1 MTLTSQVSASLSGI
15 DHSSNAGNK
24 YESLV
29 YTFAEALYVNPHEI
43 LAKNIGVA
51 AGNALPRLGEAANLT
66 ATGFVLA
73 ICNFENE
80 DEYLKSALQEQAES
94 KVGQNRFEAVLYMRK
109 DPNDEATWSVF
120 LAVAKQYSP
129 VLDLVASEWP
139 GCKTVEMPTTC
150 SLRVELQQILE
161 SQQSYTHVAASPQ
174 MRARGAALTK
184 CRDQLNWELRN
195 LNKSTT
201 WKSEYSNGQGNA
213 AKIPWVRLADFD
225 YSPKGSEGFFLVFLF
240 SEDGS
245 KAFLSLNQGT
255 TVQLDGQS
263 TLLDRD
269 DLRAKSSS
277 MRQKYVYGSA
287 GSLKP
292 ELMLYG
298 NPSEDIVL
306 GDSDLAKQYAAGN
319 VIAYEYPLN
328 QISAHHS
335 IVGEISAL
343 IPILEQI
350 YKEGPQVVTKLDST
364 DSKLD
369 ELMQQTHWLKSELEE
384 VLASLQDKSPQIILE
399 GPPGTGKTHI
409 AKRIAHY
416 LVGSTFGE
424 NSPNVTIVQ
433 FHPSYG
439 YEEFVEGL
447 RPDVSDGGM
456 ITFANQPGPI
466 LKIADK
472 IASEGRPHVLI
483 IDELNRANIPRVFG
497 ELMYLLEYRDE
508 SIDLMLRQ
516 NFVLP
521 KDLYIIATMNTADK
535 SIRLMDAA
543 LRRRFDFFSVL
554 PSVDILKSFY
564 GDVGNQNMI
573 GEELFIGFTALNAAL
588 KEEIGDDGY
597 LIGHSFFMT
606 DRMDKEF
613 LVSRWKHQ
621 IGPLITEYFYD
632 RQAPQLEFTLDRFW
646 AI

>member
-1 MTLTSQVSASLSGI
+1 M
-15 DHSSNAGNK
+15 H
-24 YESLV
+24 
-29 YTFAEALYVNPHEI
+29 
-43 LAKNIGVA
+43 
-51 AGNALPRLGEAANLT
+51 AGNALPRLGEAANL
-66 ATGFVLA
+66 ASTGFVLG

-80 DEYLKSALQEQAES
+80 AEYLKSALQEQAES

-109 DPNDEATWSVF
+109 EPNDATKWSAF
-120 LAVAKQYSP
+120 LVVAKQYSP

-139 GCKTVEMPTTC
+139 GCTTVVMPTTC
-150 SLRVELQQILE
+150 SLRVEVQQILE
-161 SQQSYTHVAASPQ
+161 LQQSYTYIAASPQ
-174 MRARGAALTK
+174 MRARGAALVN
-184 CRDQLNWELRN
+184 CRDQLNCEIRN
-195 LNKSTT
+195 LNKPIT

-255 TVQLDGQS
+255 TVQSGGGA
-263 TLLDRD
+263 TLINRD
-269 DLRAKSSS
+269 DLRNKSAT
-277 MRQKYVYGSA
+277 MRQKYVYESS

-292 ELMLYG
+292 ELMLHG
-298 NPSEDIVL
+298 NPFKDIDL

-335 IVGEISAL
+335 IVCQIIQL
-343 IPILEQI
+343 IQILEQI
-350 YKEGPQVVTKLDST
+350 YKGEPHMVSKLNGT
-364 DSKLD
+364 DIKLD
-369 ELMQQTHWLKSELEE
+369 ELMGQTYWSRSELEE

-424 NSPNVTIVQ
+424 NSPDVTIVQ

-535 SIRLMDAA
+535 SIRMMDAA

-554 PSVDILKSFY
+554 PSVDILRSFY

-573 GEELFIGFTALNAAL
+573 GEDLFVGFTDLNAAL

-632 RQAPQLEFTLDRFW
+632 RPAPQLEFTMERFW

>member
-1 MTLTSQVSASLSGI
+1 MTLATQLSATLLGV

-24 YESLV
+24 YDLLV
-29 YTFAEALYVNPHEI
+29 KTFADALGVNPHEV
-43 LAKNIGVA
+43 LAKAIA
-51 AGNALPRLGEAANLT
+51 SHAGNASVRLGEASNL
-66 ATGFVLA
+66 ASTGFVLG

-80 DEYLKSALQEQAES
+80 ADYLKSALQETAES

-109 DPNDEATWSVF
+109 DPDDATKWSVF
-120 LAVAKQYSP
+120 LVVAKQYSP

-139 GCKTVEMPTTC
+139 GCTTVVMPTSC
-150 SLRVELQQILE
+150 SLRVEIQQILE
-161 SQQSYTHVAASPQ
+161 LQQSFTHVAASPQ
-174 MRARGAALTK
+174 MRARGAALVN

-195 LNKSTT
+195 LNKPTT

-255 TVQLDGQS
+255 TVQSGGGA
-263 TLLDRD
+263 TLIDRD
-269 DLRAKSSS
+269 DLRIKSTT

-292 ELMLYG
+292 ELMLHG
-298 NPSEDIVL
+298 NPSEDIDL

-335 IVGEISAL
+335 IVGQIIQL
-343 IPILEQI
+343 IQILEQI
-350 YKEGPQVVTKLDST
+350 YKGEPHVVSKLNGTDST
-364 DSKLD
+364 LD
-369 ELMQQTHWLKSELEE
+369 ELMGQTYWSRSELEE

-424 NSPNVTIVQ
+424 NSPDVTIVQ

-535 SIRLMDAA
+535 SIRVMDAA

-554 PSVDILKSFY
+554 PSVDILRSFY

-573 GEELFIGFTALNAAL
+573 GEDLFVGFAALNAAL

-632 RQAPQLEFTLDRFW
+632 RQAPQLEFTLERFW

>member
-1 MTLTSQVSASLSGI
+1 
-15 DHSSNAGNK
+15 
-24 YESLV
+24 
-29 YTFAEALYVNPHEI
+29 
-43 LAKNIGVA
+43 
-51 AGNALPRLGEAANLT
+51 
-66 ATGFVLA
+66 
-73 ICNFENE
+73 
-80 DEYLKSALQEQAES
+80 
-94 KVGQNRFEAVLYMRK
+94 
-109 DPNDEATWSVF
+109 
-120 LAVAKQYSP
+120 
-129 VLDLVASEWP
+129 
-139 GCKTVEMPTTC
+139 
-150 SLRVELQQILE
+150 
-161 SQQSYTHVAASPQ
+161 

-447 RPDVSDGGM
+447 HPM
-456 ITFANQPGPI
+456 
-466 LKIADK
+466 
-472 IASEGRPHVLI
+472 
-483 IDELNRANIPRVFG
+483 
-497 ELMYLLEYRDE
+497 
-508 SIDLMLRQ
+508 
-516 NFVLP
+516 
-521 KDLYIIATMNTADK
+521 
-535 SIRLMDAA
+535 
-543 LRRRFDFFSVL
+543 
-554 PSVDILKSFY
+554 
-564 GDVGNQNMI
+564 
-573 GEELFIGFTALNAAL
+573 
-588 KEEIGDDGY
+588 
-597 LIGHSFFMT
+597 
-606 DRMDKEF
+606 
-613 LVSRWKHQ
+613 
-621 IGPLITEYFYD
+621 
-632 RQAPQLEFTLDRFW
+632 
-646 AI
+646 

>member
-1 MTLTSQVSASLSGI
+1 MTLAAEVSKALSGI
-15 DHSSNAGNK
+15 DHSNNAGNK
-24 YESLV
+24 YDSLV
-29 YTFAEALYVNPHEI
+29 DVFADALKVGSSEVI
-43 LAKNIGVA
+43 AKSIGVH
-51 AGNALPRLGEAANLT
+51 AGNALPRLGEAANST
-66 ATGFVLA
+66 STGFVLGV
-73 ICNFENE
+73 CNFGAE
-80 DEYLKSALQEQAES
+80 DEYAKSALQVQAEL
-94 KVGQNRFEAVLYMRK
+94 KVGQNRFEAVLYLREDPASK
-109 DPNDEATWSVF
+109 DDWVVF
-120 LAVAKQYSP
+120 MAAAKQYSP
-129 VLDLVASEWP
+129 VLELIASEWP
-139 GCKTVEMPTTC
+139 QCMVVEMPATC
-150 SLRVELQQILE
+150 SLRNEVQQILE
-161 SQQSYTHVAASPQ
+161 LQQGYTHVAANPK
-174 MRARGAALTK
+174 MRARAASLVQCK
-184 CRDQLNWELRN
+184 EQLNYEIRN
-195 LNKSTT
+195 MNKPVT

-225 YSPKGSEGFFLVFLF
+225 HSPKGSEGFFIVFLF

-245 KAFLSLNQGT
+245 KAYLSLNQGT
-255 TVQLDGQS
+255 TVQLGGGA
-263 TLLDRD
+263 TMINRD
-269 DLRAKSSS
+269 DLRTKSAI
-277 MRQKYVYGSA
+277 MRQKYVNGSDGTPVA
-287 GSLKP
+287 DLKRHGTP
-292 ELMLYG
+292 AETI
-298 NPSEDIVL
+298 DL
-306 GDSDLAKQYAAGN
+306 GDSDLAKQYEAGN
-319 VIAYEYPLN
+319 VIAYEYSLD
-328 QISAHHS
+328 QVSSHHS
-335 IVGEISAL
+335 IVCQISVL

-350 YKEGPQVVTKLDST
+350 YKGEPQVVSDTAIT
-364 DSKLD
+364 DSELD
-369 ELMQQTHWLKSELEE
+369 ELVKQTYWSKSELTE
-384 VLASLQDKSPQIILE
+384 VLASLRDKSPQIILE

-416 LVGSTFGE
+416 LVDSNFGE
-424 NSPNVTIVQ
+424 NCPDVTIVQ

-535 SIRLMDAA
+535 SIRVMDAA

-554 PSVDILKSFY
+554 PSVDILRSFY

-573 GEELFIGFTALNAAL
+573 GEDLFLGFAALNAAL

-632 RQAPQLEFTLDRFW
+632 RPAPQLEFTLERFW

>member
-1 MTLTSQVSASLSGI
+1 M
-15 DHSSNAGNK
+15 
-24 YESLV
+24 
-29 YTFAEALYVNPHEI
+29 
-43 LAKNIGVA
+43 
-51 AGNALPRLGEAANLT
+51 
-66 ATGFVLA
+66 
-73 ICNFENE
+73 
-80 DEYLKSALQEQAES
+80 
-94 KVGQNRFEAVLYMRK
+94 
-109 DPNDEATWSVF
+109 
-120 LAVAKQYSP
+120 
-129 VLDLVASEWP
+129 
-139 GCKTVEMPTTC
+139 
-150 SLRVELQQILE
+150 
-161 SQQSYTHVAASPQ
+161 
-174 MRARGAALTK
+174 
-184 CRDQLNWELRN
+184 
-195 LNKSTT
+195 
-201 WKSEYSNGQGNA
+201 
-213 AKIPWVRLADFD
+213 
-225 YSPKGSEGFFLVFLF
+225 
-240 SEDGS
+240 
-245 KAFLSLNQGT
+245 
-255 TVQLDGQS
+255 
-263 TLLDRD
+263 
-269 DLRAKSSS
+269 
-277 MRQKYVYGSA
+277 
-287 GSLKP
+287 
-292 ELMLYG
+292 
-298 NPSEDIVL
+298 
-306 GDSDLAKQYAAGN
+306 
-319 VIAYEYPLN
+319 
-328 QISAHHS
+328 
-335 IVGEISAL
+335 AL
-343 IPILEQI
+343 ILILEQI
-350 YKEGPQVVTKLDST
+350 YEGEPQVVTKLDST

-369 ELMQQTHWLKSELEE
+369 ELMQQTHWSKSELEE

-409 AKRIAHY
+409 VKRIAHY

-424 NSPNVTIVQ
+424 NSPDVTIVQ

-535 SIRLMDAA
+535 SIRMMDAA

-554 PSVDILKSFY
+554 PSVDILRSFY

-573 GEELFIGFTALNAAL
+573 GEDLFVGFTELNTAL

-632 RQAPQLEFTLDRFW
+632 RQAPQLEFTLERFW